1 MSMARRP
8 NFYEHLR
15 QPSTPTRSARFTYTF
30 HLGVISIAL
39 FAILGV
45 TGVLEMFLYV
55 PTPERA
61 NDTVKLIAYAAPYGW
76 LLRNM
81 HYWAGQAMVVTV
93 TLHVIR
99 VLFSGAYKHR
109 RSNWLI
115 GISLLILTLVIDFT
129 GFVLRWDDRGSWALL
144 IGTNLIQSISPEKT
158 PDPQVLLGEEI
169 FHNGTERAP
178 ACSLCHT
185 LDGTDLTGPSLQ
197 NARETA
203 GKRVDGQAA
212 REYLR
217 ISIISPRA
225 FTPPGFE
232 NASMYME
239 YGYVL
244 TEEEVDAV
252 VAFLMTQ

>member
-1 MSMARRP
+1 
-8 NFYEHLR
+8 L
-15 QPSTPTRSARFTYTF
+15 
-30 HLGVISIAL
+30 ISIVL

-45 TGVLEMFLYV
+45 TGILEMFLYV

-61 NDTVKLIAYAAPYGW
+61 NDSVKLIAYAAPYGW

-81 HYWAGQAMVVTV
+81 HFWAGQAMVVTV
-93 TLHVIR
+93 TLHMIR
-99 VLFSGAYKHR
+99 VLFSGGYKYR

-115 GISLLILTLVIDFT
+115 GVPLLILTLVIDFT

-144 IGTNLIQSISPEKT
+144 IGTNLVRAVSPERT
-158 PDPQVLLGEEI
+158 PDPQVLLGERI
-169 FHNGTERAP
+169 FNEGTEAAP

-185 LDGTDLTGPSLQ
+185 LDGTVLVGPSLE

-203 GKRVDGQAA
+203 SKRVPSQSA

-217 ISIISPRA
+217 TSIISPSAYR
-225 FTPPGFE
+225 PPGFE
-232 NASMYME
+232 NGSMFLD
-239 YGYVL
+239 YGSVL
-244 TEEEVDAV
+244 TEEQIDAL